1 MSILNQTKQN
11 INSKLF
17 NKYCQSQNYYFTRDI
32 NEILNEAT
40 TKSTVRFKD
49 WNYYDEQDEYLKRV
63 YHLSE
68 YPVKIQLLTEYYK
81 FHHDIA
87 RMFQEPVSTILNKYY
102 DKKRKIEYYRIAK
115 IIDQENKNNPHRPPK
130 GIIGERPSPLNS
142 QLSQANKEQDLP
154 ESNIKNIQILKEL
167 SCLDQLQQQID
178 KPTRIKFD
186 VSQTLNEICKQI
198 ANCPDQSS
206 LFIPTNNNKNEE
218 IKLNH
223 FLDFIN
229 QQQSKQQLPQQKQQT
244 KLSQPQEKLIHSIIK
259 QRLSNKQKSTDIQSF
274 LKTQNFDYPST
285 QSTIDQKYSKTNLHT
300 EENIIKI
307 DSKLSESL
315 KNRSKLRVNK
325 EPYKSSSPTN
335 QLNFNQ
341 NNAQQ
346 VLKTQQSQ
354 FKLNG
359 NNFISKLLIE
369 DQIIESD
376 YKWKTG
382 ALTHRPITGSSNHF
396 NYSPQIQKMKL
407 DNCKILKTKTQHQP
421 PQFHNLK
428 NQPTNRNKE
437 ISRKTASQNIHIRQ
451 GSNQE
456 RIITL
461 QNDHPRTQFTNH
473 VFKETQPFQSST
485 HRKQVSDNRALFQ
498 KDYQQDYNC
507 LTERRPYVEQLF
519 KNSNL
524 DYNSLMKT
532 NHNNVQSGSFQNNI
546 LNNQQQQNIQQLI
559 RKVAKQNQQLYLNN
573 YKNQQNHS

>member
-1 MSILNQTKQN
+1 MNILNQTKSI

-49 WNYYDEQDEYLKRV
+49 WNCYDEQDEYLKRV

-68 YPVKIQLLTEYYK
+68 YPVKIQLLSEYYK

-87 RMFQEPVSTILNKYY
+87 RIFQEPVSTILNKYY

-130 GIIGERPSPLNS
+130 GIIGEKPSPLNS
-142 QLSQANKEQDLP
+142 QLSQPNQEQDLA
-154 ESNIKNIQILKEL
+154 EYNIKNIQILKEL

-178 KPTRIKFD
+178 KPTKIKFD

-206 LFIPTNNNKNEE
+206 LFISTNNKNEE

-223 FLDFIN
+223 FLNFIN
-229 QQQSKQQLPQQKQQT
+229 QQSKQQLPQQKQQT

-259 QRLSNKQKSTDIQSF
+259 QRLPNKQKSTEIQSF

-285 QSTIDQKYSKTNLHT
+285 QSTIDQRQSKTNLYT

-307 DSKLSESL
+307 ESKLNEQL

-325 EPYKSSSPTN
+325 ESLKSNSPSN
-335 QLNFNQ
+335 QLNFNS
-341 NNAQQ
+341 NNTQQ
-346 VLKTQQSQ
+346 ILKTQQFQ
-354 FKLNG
+354 MKINC

-376 YKWKTG
+376 FKWKNG
-382 ALTHRPITGSSNHF
+382 AQTHRPTTGITNHF

-407 DNCKILKTKTQHQP
+407 DNCKILKTKTHHQP
-421 PQFHNLK
+421 PQFHTLK
-428 NQPTNRNKE
+428 SLPTNRNKE
-437 ISRKTASQNIHIRQ
+437 ISRKTASQNMHIRQ

-461 QNDHPRTQFTNH
+461 QNDQPRTQFTNN
-473 VFKETQPFQSST
+473 VFKEIQPYQSST

-498 KDYQQDYNC
+498 KDQIQEFNC
-507 LTERRPYVEQLF
+507 LTERRHNVEQLF
-519 KNSNL
+519 KNNIL
-524 DYNSLMKT
+524 DYNNLMKT
-532 NHNNVQSGSFQNNI
+532 GYNNIQQGSFQNNI
-546 LNNQQQQNIQQLI
+546 HNNQQQQSIQQLI
-559 RKVAKQNQQLYLNN
+559 RKVAKQHQQLYLNN